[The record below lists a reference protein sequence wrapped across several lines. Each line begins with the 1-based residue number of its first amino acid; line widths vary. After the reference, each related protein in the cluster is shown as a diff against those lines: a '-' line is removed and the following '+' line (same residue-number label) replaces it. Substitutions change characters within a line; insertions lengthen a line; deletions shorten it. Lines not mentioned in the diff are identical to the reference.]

1 MSILQNLITRQ
12 LTTAAVDKALDQGAQ
27 GTGEQKTCP
36 VPFFKWFFLIFLIVG
51 GVGSILLM
59 LFTSCPDSVAMVFL
73 GITLFFCVPCLMLA
87 FNCWV
92 TWDDSGFLISGFW
105 GRKQFFSYTDI
116 ASLENLQMGD
126 RVNTRI
132 RMKTG
137 RRLELDDMWVN
148 RNEFLHAIYDHR
160 RDLF

>member
-1 MSILQNLITRQ
+1 MSILQQLITRQ
-12 LTTAAVDKALDQGAQ
+12 VTTAVVDKALDQGAQ
-27 GTGEQKTCP
+27 GTGEQKVHP

-59 LFTSCPDSVAMVFL
+59 LFTGCPVSVALVFL
-73 GITLFFCVPCLMLA
+73 GVTLFFSIPGLMLA
-87 FNCWV
+87 LNCWV
-92 TWDDSGFLISGFW
+92 AWDDSGFLISSFW

-116 ASLENLQMGD
+116 AFLENLQVED
-126 RVNTRI
+126 LVNTRI
-132 RMKTG
+132 RMKNG
-137 RRLELDDMWVN
+137 RKLELNDMWVN